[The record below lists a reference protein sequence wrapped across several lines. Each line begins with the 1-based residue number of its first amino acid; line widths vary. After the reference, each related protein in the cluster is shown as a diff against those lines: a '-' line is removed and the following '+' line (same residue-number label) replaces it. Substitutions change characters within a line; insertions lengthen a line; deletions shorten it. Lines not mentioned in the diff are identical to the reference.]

1 VRLPPKVGGVSPFRR
16 RRIVGHDG
24 YAVAG
29 DPMDPD
35 PAPAA
40 RIRVLLVDDHTV
52 VRRGLRLVFELE
64 DDLEVVGEAADGR
77 EALAQVAALRPDVV
91 VMDLLMPGMNGVE
104 ATRAIRA
111 AFPDVEVVALTS
123 VLEDRMVV
131 DAVEAGASGYLLK
144 ETRPDELFEAVRA
157 AARGE
162 VRLDPRAQQ
171 RLMRELRRP
180 AAPADARASLTER
193 ESEVLQLLARG
204 ATNKSI
210 AHALGVGE
218 ATVKSHVSSLLAK
231 LGLKSRTQAAL
242 HALREGWVSRGP

>member
-1 VRLPPKVGGVSPFRR
+1 
-16 RRIVGHDG
+16 
-24 YAVAG
+24 
-29 DPMDPD
+29 MTPD
-35 PAPAA
+35 PASAA

-64 DDLEVVGEAADGR
+64 DDLEIVGEAADGR
-77 EALAQVAALRPDVV
+77 EALAQVAALLPDVV

-111 AFPDVEVVALTS
+111 AHPDVEVVALTS

-180 AAPADARASLTER
+180 VAPVDARAALTER
-193 ESEVLQLLARG
+193 EAEVLQLLAQG

-210 AHALGVGE
+210 AQALGVGE

-242 HALREGWVSRGP
+242 HALREGWVTRGS

>member
-1 VRLPPKVGGVSPFRR
+1 MTP
-16 RRIVGHDG
+16 D
-24 YAVAG
+24 
-29 DPMDPD
+29 DPL
-35 PAPAA
+35 AA

-77 EALAQVAALRPDVV
+77 EALAQVASLRPDVV

-111 AFPDVEVVALTS
+111 AHPEVEVVALTS

-180 AAPADARASLTER
+180 VAPADARAALTER
-193 ESEVLQLLARG
+193 EVEVLQRLAQG

-210 AHALGVGE
+210 AQSLGVGE

-242 HALREGWVSRGP
+242 HALREGWVTRGS

>member
-1 VRLPPKVGGVSPFRR
+1 M
-16 RRIVGHDG
+16 
-24 YAVAG
+24 A
-29 DPMDPD
+29 PD
-35 PAPAA
+35 PAPTA

-77 EALAQVAALRPDVV
+77 EALAQVAALAPDVV
-91 VMDLLMPGMNGVE
+91 VMDLLMPVMNGVE

-111 AFPDVEVVALTS
+111 AHPDVEVVALTS

-144 ETRPDELFEAVRA
+144 ETRPDDLFDAVRA
-157 AARGE
+157 AFRGE

-180 AAPADARASLTER
+180 AAPADGRASLTER
-193 ESEVLQLLARG
+193 ETEVLQQLARG

-210 AHALGVGE
+210 AQSLGVGE
-218 ATVKSHVSSLLAK
+218 ATVKSHVSSVLAK

-242 HALREGWVSRGP
+242 HALREGWVTREP